1 MAKRRRAG
9 TGKGLPLMSQ
19 KPKVDE
25 PTRIRLNRILQ
36 DFKISNEKEYMFD
49 ATLSK
54 NERAL
59 VHQISL
65 KMGMKSKSSGTA
77 KQRRLSVFK
86 TVKKVDIATGLENL
100 TYFAFSE
107 EAQAVLGV
115 LFTHHPPA
123 DGNLLED
130 MIGRR
135 NNKTDKTSENKDDTF
150 SMPPMRKAEISKK
163 LEEFSSRMKTIPQL
177 QQIATQRSNL
187 PIAAFKDVIS
197 STVQSHQVV
206 LISGETGCG
215 KTTQVPQYIL
225 DHMWGKGE
233 PCKVVCTQ
241 PRRIS
246 AMSVAERIA
255 SERGETIGENIGY
268 KIRLESKGG
277 KHSSIVLCTTGILLR
292 VLCSFSKSLS
302 GSKTGGT
309 MKNDKFGITHII
321 MDEIHERDRYSDFMM
336 AVVRDMLPSYP
347 HLRLI
352 LMSATIDAERFSQYF
367 GGCPVILVP
376 GFTYPVR
383 TFYLEDVL
391 SIVKYKEENHLD
403 NGTSNN
409 VTDSDELTEED
420 KVSLDE
426 AIHLAWSNDDCDPVL
441 ELVTSKRSPKIFNYQ
456 HSLTGLT
463 PLMVFAGKG
472 RVGDMC
478 MLLSFGADFQ
488 LRSKAGTTAL
498 EIAEQE
504 NQQETAEILKKH
516 IDSASS
522 NSKEGQELVDKYLT
536 TVNPDLVDVVL
547 VEQLI
552 RKICMDSKD
561 GGILVFLPGWEEI
574 NRTRERLLQSPFF
587 NSSRVTILPLHSM
600 VPSNEQKKVFLQPPS
615 GCRKIVLSTNIAETA
630 ITIDDVVYVID
641 TGRMKEKSYD
651 PYNNVQ
657 TLQSSWVSKASAKQR
672 EGRAGRCQPGIC
684 YHLYSKY
691 RAASLPDFQVPELR
705 RTPIEELCLQVK
717 MIDPSC
723 KLEEYLSKTLDPP
736 VVESI
741 RNAIAALQDIG
752 ALSID
757 EKLTELGE
765 KLGSL
770 PVHPLTSKL
779 IFFAILMNCLGPA
792 LTIACASDFRNPFT
806 IPMSFEDKRKAAAA
820 RSELASMYG
829 GCGDQ
834 LAVIAAFECWHNAKT
849 MGLESWF
856 CSQYFVSRNTMN
868 MLHGMRK
875 QLQTELIRSGL
886 IQDDVSRYNINAHNP
901 GILHAVLVAGL
912 YPMVGTL
919 IKPKGAKRNVVETA
933 NGYKVR
939 LHQHSVNYK
948 LQSKVTGNRPLIV
961 LDEVTRGDGGDM
973 CTRNCTLVGPL
984 PLLLLSNE
992 IAVAPAKD
1000 SNDNPNDEDD
1010 DEGSESDGVS
1020 EDDIEFD
1027 NKLGEHCENKS
1038 SEHGEEKAM
1047 SSPDNAVK
1055 VIMDRWLYFGSRALD
1070 VAQLY
1075 CLRERLSAAILRKV
1089 SHPRERLP
1097 PTLESSIN
1105 SIVRIL
1111 SSDGLLGMTDKLSD
1125 TGKAPASRQAPSGS
1139 AQTQASRRKILPPN
1153 SCRPSNG
1160 NLENHVPNSQH
1171 VNSRK

>member
-1 MAKRRRAG
+1 MAKRSRSE
-9 TGKGLPLMSQ
+9 KGLPLQSQ
-19 KPKVDE
+19 NPTVDE
-25 PTRIRLNRILQ
+25 PTRIRLNQILQ
-36 DFKISNEKEYMFD
+36 EFKNSNEKEYKFD

-59 VHQISL
+59 VHQISQ

-77 KQRRLSVFK
+77 KQRQISVFK
-86 TVKKVDIATGLENL
+86 TVHKVDADTGLENL
-100 TYFAFSE
+100 PYFAFSE

-115 LFTHHPPA
+115 LYAHHPPG
-123 DGNLLED
+123 DGQLVEEMD
-130 MIGRR
+130 RR
-135 NNKTDKTSENKDDTF
+135 HNDKTDKTRQIKDDTF
-150 SMPPMRKAEISKK
+150 SKPSMSKAEISEK
-163 LEEFSSRMKTIPQL
+163 LEAFSSRMNKTPAKRKIT
-177 QQIATQRSNL
+177 AQRSKL
-187 PIAAFKDVIS
+187 PIAAFKDVIT
-197 STVQSHQVV
+197 STVESHQVV

-225 DHMWGKGE
+225 DHAWGKGE
-233 PCKVVCTQ
+233 ACKIVCTQ

-277 KHSSIVLCTTGILLR
+277 KNSSVVLCTTGILLR
-292 VLCSFSKSLS
+292 VLCSFSKCLS
-302 GSKTGGT
+302 RSNTGT
-309 MKNDKFGITHII
+309 MKNNEFEITHII

-336 AVVRDMLPSYP
+336 AVVRDMLPSHP

-376 GFTYPVR
+376 GFTHPVR

-391 SIVKYKEENHLD
+391 SIVKYKKENHLD
-403 NGTSNN
+403 NALLNN
-409 VTDSDELTEED
+409 VTDNNDLSKDD

-426 AIHLAWSNDDCDPVL
+426 AIHLAWSNDDCDPLL
-441 ELVTSKRSPKIFNYQ
+441 ELVTSKGSPKIFNYQ

-478 MLLSFGADFQ
+478 VLLSFGADCH
-488 LRSKAGTTAL
+488 LRSKAGVTAL

-504 NQQETAEILKKH
+504 NQRETAEILKKH
-516 IDSASS
+516 RDSASS
-522 NSKEGQELVDKYLT
+522 NSMEGQKLLDKYLT
-536 TVNPDLVDVVL
+536 TVNPEIVDVVL
-547 VEQLI
+547 IEQLI

-561 GGILVFLPGWEEI
+561 GGILVFLPGWDEI

-587 NSSRVTILPLHSM
+587 NNSRFTIMSLHSM
-600 VPSNEQKKVFLQPPS
+600 VPAKEQKKVFLHPPP

-630 ITIDDVVYVID
+630 ITIDDIVYVID

-651 PYNNVQ
+651 PYSNVQ

-705 RTPIEELCLQVK
+705 RMPIEELCLQVK

-736 VVESI
+736 VFESI
-741 RNAIAALQDIG
+741 RNAVAALQDIG

-757 EKLTELGE
+757 EELTELGE

-770 PVHPLTSKL
+770 PVHPLTCKL
-779 IFFAILMNCLGPA
+779 IFFAILMNCLDPA
-792 LTIACASDFRNPFT
+792 LTLACASDYRDPFT
-806 IPMSFEDKRKAAAA
+806 IPLSLGEKRLAADAKA
-820 RSELASMYG
+820 ELASLYG
-829 GCGDQ
+829 GYGDQ
-834 LAVIAAFECWHNAKT
+834 LAVIAAFECWHNART

-856 CSQYFVSRNTMN
+856 SSQYFVSLTTMH
-868 MLHGMRK
+868 MLHGMRR

-886 IQDDVSRYNINAHNP
+886 IQGDVSRYNVNSHNP

-919 IKPKGAKRNVVETA
+919 ITPKGAKRVVVETA
-933 NGYKVR
+933 SGHKVR

-948 LQSKVTGNRPLIV
+948 LQSKVAVGRPLVV
-961 LDEVTRGDGGDM
+961 LDEITRGDGGSM
-973 CTRNCTLVGPL
+973 CTRNCTLVGSL
-984 PLLLLSNE
+984 PLLLLSGE
-992 IAVAPAKD
+992 IAVAPAE
-1000 SNDNPNDEDD
+1000 DNIDDPNGEDD
-1010 DEGSESDGVS
+1010 DEGSESDGAT

-1027 NKLGEHCENKS
+1027 NKPGEHCENKS
-1038 SEHGEEKAM
+1038 CEQGEDKVM
-1047 SSPDNAVK
+1047 SSPDNAVR
-1055 VIMDRWLYFGSRALD
+1055 VIMDRWLYFESRALD

-1075 CLRERLSAAILRKV
+1075 CLRERLSAAILHKV
-1089 SHPRERLP
+1089 SHPREPLP
-1097 PTLESSIN
+1097 PALEASVN
-1105 SIVRIL
+1105 AIVHIL
-1111 SSDGLLGMTDKLSD
+1111 SSDGLLGMPDQFSKS
-1125 TGKAPASRQAPSGS
+1125 GGAMASLEVPLVS
-1139 AQTQASRRKILPPN
+1139 AQTQTSQKKSLSLS

-1160 NLENHVPNSQH
+1160 NLENHAPNSQH
-1171 VNSRK
+1171 VSSRR

>member
-1 MAKRRRAG
+1 MTKRRRPG
-9 TGKGLPLMSQ
+9 NGQPLQSQ
-19 KPKVDE
+19 NPKVDE
-25 PTRIRLNRILQ
+25 PTRIRFSQILQ
-36 DFKISNEKEYMFD
+36 EFQKSNEKEYKFD

-59 VHQISL
+59 VHQISQ
-65 KMGMKSKSSGTA
+65 KMGMKSKSYGTA
-77 KQRRLSVFK
+77 KQRRISVFK
-86 TVKKVDIATGLENL
+86 TVKKVDTVTGLEKL
-100 TYFAFSE
+100 PCFAFSE
-107 EAQAVLGV
+107 GAQMVLGN
-115 LFTHHPPA
+115 LFAHHPPGGG
-123 DGNLLED
+123 DLLEE
-130 MIGRR
+130 MVGRR
-135 NNKTDKTSENKDDTF
+135 NDKTNKAKQNKDDIF
-150 SMPPMRKAEISKK
+150 SKPSMSKAEISKK
-163 LEEFSSRMKTIPQL
+163 LEAFSSRMKTAPHL
-177 QQIATQRSNL
+177 QQITTQRSKL
-187 PIAAFKDVIS
+187 PITAFRDVIS
-197 STVQSHQVV
+197 STVESHQQVV

-233 PCKVVCTQ
+233 VCKVVCTQ

-246 AMSVAERIA
+246 AISVAERIA

-268 KIRLESKGG
+268 KIRLESRGG
-277 KHSSIVLCTTGILLR
+277 KHSSVMLCTTGILLR
-292 VLCSFSKSLS
+292 VLCSFSKCLS
-302 GSKTGGT
+302 RSKTGT
-309 MKNDKFGITHII
+309 MRNDKFEITHII
-321 MDEIHERDRYSDFMM
+321 MDEVHERDRFSDFMM

-347 HLRLI
+347 HLRLV

-376 GFTYPVR
+376 GFTHPVR

-391 SIVKYKEENHLD
+391 SIVKYNEENHLD
-403 NGTSNN
+403 NATSNN
-409 VTDSDELTEED
+409 LTDNHELSEED

-426 AIHLAWSNDDCDPVL
+426 AIHLAWSNDDCDPLL
-441 ELVTSKRSPKIFNYQ
+441 ELITSKGSPKIFNYQ

-478 MLLSFGADFQ
+478 MLLSFGADCH
-488 LRSKAGTTAL
+488 LRSKAGMGAL

-504 NQQETAEILKKH
+504 NNQEIAEILKKH

-522 NSKEGQELVDKYLT
+522 NSTEGQKLLDKYLT
-536 TVNPDLVDVVL
+536 TVNPELVDVVL
-547 VEQLI
+547 IEQLI
-552 RKICMDSKD
+552 RKICVDSKD
-561 GGILVFLPGWEEI
+561 GGILVFLPGWDEI
-574 NRTRERLLQSPFF
+574 NRTREKLLQSPFF
-587 NSSRVTILPLHSM
+587 NNSKFTIIPLHSM
-600 VPSNEQKKVFLQPPS
+600 VPSKEQKKVFLRPPL

-630 ITIDDVVYVID
+630 ITIDDIVYVID

-705 RTPIEELCLQVK
+705 RMPIEELCLQVK
-717 MIDPSC
+717 MLDPTC
-723 KLEEYLSKTLDPP
+723 KVEEYLSKTLDPP
-736 VVESI
+736 VFESI
-741 RNAIAALQDIG
+741 RNAIIALQDIG

-779 IFFAILMNCLGPA
+779 IFVAILMNCLDPA
-792 LTIACASDFRNPFT
+792 LTLACASDYRNPFI
-806 IPMSFEDKRKAAAA
+806 IPMSTGDKRKAAAA
-820 RSELASMYG
+820 RSELASLYG

-834 LAVIAAFECWHNAKT
+834 LALIAAFECWHNART
-849 MGLESWF
+849 MGNESWF
-856 CSQYFVSRNTMN
+856 YSQYYVSPNVMY

-886 IQDDVSRYNINAHNP
+886 IQEDVSRYNVNSHNP
-901 GILHAVLVAGL
+901 GIIHAVLVAGL
-912 YPMVGTL
+912 YPMVGKL
-919 IKPKGAKRNVVETA
+919 IAPKGAKKVVVETA

-939 LHQHSVNYK
+939 LNQHSINYK
-948 LQSKVTGNRPLIV
+948 LQSKVTVSRPLAV
-961 LDEVTRGDGGDM
+961 LDEITRGDGGGM

-984 PLLLLSNE
+984 PLLLLSAE
-992 IAVAPAKD
+992 IAVAPVE
-1000 SNDNPNDEDD
+1000 DNIDDPNDEED

-1020 EDDIEFD
+1020 DDDIDLD
-1027 NKLGEHCENKS
+1027 NKVSEHCENKS
-1038 SEHGEEKAM
+1038 SEPGADKVM
-1047 SSPDNAVK
+1047 SSPDNSVR
-1055 VIMDRWLYFGSRALD
+1055 VIMDRWLYFESRALD

-1075 CLRERLSAAILRKV
+1075 CLRERLSAAILHKV
-1089 SHPRERLP
+1089 SYPREPLP
-1097 PTLESSIN
+1097 PTLEASIN
-1105 SIVRIL
+1105 ALVGIL
-1111 SSDGLLGMTDKLSD
+1111 SSDGLLGMPDQLSCIVD
-1125 TGKAPASRQAPSGS
+1125 TPASQEALLSS
-1139 AQTQASRRKILPPN
+1139 AKTQSNLKKSLPLSP
-1153 SCRPSNG
+1153 CRPSNV
-1160 NLENHVPNSQH
+1160 NVENHAPNNQH